1 MCGITGYI
9 SNQQWD
15 SQQMLEVLHHRGPD
29 SVGEFKEEIEG
40 QNLFLGHKRLSIID
54 LSVGGYQP
62 MLSDDQQ
69 IVLTFNGEIYNFQEL
84 KTTFLKGQ
92 QFHSTSDTE
101 VLLKLYE
108 QKGNERSKKRERRR

>member
-40 QNLFLGHKRLSIID
+40 QNLFLR
-54 LSVGGYQP
+54 
-62 MLSDDQQ
+62 
-69 IVLTFNGEIYNFQEL
+69 
-84 KTTFLKGQ
+84 
-92 QFHSTSDTE
+92 
-101 VLLKLYE
+101 
-108 QKGNERSKKRERRR
+108 